1 MKYRVAIFISMS
13 LMLTAVVWNTSSNR
27 GTMMPMAV
35 AATRRV
41 SNGQIIQI
49 NGDVQ
54 LKRSL
59 GRIIRPTIGTQV
71 YPGDELLT
79 ARGAQVLVQCADLK
93 MWSVEAGENRLNSC
107 LEATE
112 EAECTPGTYKC
123 PHRGDDIAWNN
134 ASIPYVISPRRTA
147 LLNDKPTLRWNPVA
161 GETNYTV
168 SIEGEGV
175 NWTTQVSSPQ
185 VIYSGESPLKPGS
198 SYLLMVKANSTGVSS
213 LDEPVRPGGLNFSLL
228 GENQAQLVR
237 AAKEQIEQQKWTD
250 QAKALALAHLYTK
263 NDLISE
269 AITTLEEL
277 VQSGVQ
283 TAPIYRTL
291 GDLYLN
297 YLALVPQ
304 ARDYYS
310 KAVELA
316 SSNNL
321 EERTAAQDG
330 LGQVQKALGNK
341 DEAVRWLTQA
351 RDGYKSLGDSERA
364 SALEKQLKELVY

>member
-1 MKYRVAIFISMS
+1 
-13 LMLTAVVWNTSSNR
+13 MLTAVVWNTSSNR

-147 LLNDKPTLRWNPVA
+147 LLSDKPTLRWNPVA

-185 VIYSGESPLKPGS
+185 VIYSGESPLKSGS

-250 QAKALALAHLYTK
+250 QAKSLVLAHLYTK